1 MPHEIWKFENGKHII
16 IDVRNNHASDTK
28 CEQMME
34 VECHAAHQP
43 QILNFFQLP
52 LCSSNDVPALWKEIN
67 VAFFQH
73 CKILTAALNSMR
85 TIPWI
90 LECS

>member
-43 QILNFFQLP
+43 QILNFSSFLYAVRTMYQLCGRKST
-52 LCSSNDVPALWKEIN
+52 LTSSSIAK
-67 VAFFQH
+67 F
-73 CKILTAALNSMR
+73 
-85 TIPWI
+85 
-90 LECS
+90 